1 MGESQRAA
9 GELEGEEEG
18 RKKGEEGTGEVEK
31 ERCSGEEAGDMR
43 GLVWRRHSSS
53 SLFMLSLFF
62 SVLSFSTDSC
72 RLAFS
77 SDSCLQGAEKSTK
90 SHEKKGGSG
99 CAAIF
104 PDRNRNCGGDV
115 PGDGEVHL
123 DPSQQIFILLLQN
136 LHPLL
141 KEHVL
146 LGLLKK
152 WKRERAIFH
161 WLLAARGQT
170 REVAHLC
177 TTRLPAI
184 LSVLKELQLG
194 RTAAQ
199 CLHAHKQL
207 GQHLN
212 RTVKTQ

>member
-77 SDSCLQGAEKSTK
+77 SDSCLQGAEKPQT
-90 SHEKKGGSG
+90 E
-99 CAAIF
+99 
-104 PDRNRNCGGDV
+104 RW
-115 PGDGEVHL
+115 
-123 DPSQQIFILLLQN
+123 
-136 LHPLL
+136 
-141 KEHVL
+141 
-146 LGLLKK
+146 LGLRSDFLEQKQK
-152 WKRERAIFH
+152 
-161 WLLAARGQT
+161 
-170 REVAHLC
+170 LC
-177 TTRLPAI
+177 RR
-184 LSVLKELQLG
+184 
-194 RTAAQ
+194 RTW
-199 CLHAHKQL
+199 
-207 GQHLN
+207 
-212 RTVKTQ
+212 RW